1 MRLITGS
8 LVLSIVSA
16 FALQTDCFAQQY
28 INPPSGYTYYDTSAQ
43 TARDEAIMRQ
53 EESNRKQKKLLDE
66 MQSENDKKIE
76 ELKKQTKE
84 SLEQLRLSNTSSD
97 AVVREQMD
105 RLDRA
110 KRETEKTRE
119 DSYKAIIQRG
129 MEAAIDSELALNDGF
144 YARNSKKL
152 LERGLSPQE
161 ADTVNGLH
169 KEFIYRTEK
178 KALKGDPRAQYQ
190 MSLLYFAGHPNVRSL
205 DAQAHKRT
213 NDIINN
219 KPADM
224 SLRDHR
230 KALVEAI
237 RSTLSEGNDTVY
249 ETLTESYVSKNAEK
263 SEIDEKRII
272 KSNHSKALEW
282 VELAAKGGNEPAKE
296 MEGYIRSIAAVTE
309 ENSKH

>member
-1 MRLITGS
+1 MRLIAGS

-16 FALQTDCFAQQY
+16 FALQTDCLAQQY

-53 EESNRKQKKLLDE
+53 EENNRKQKKLLDE

-84 SLEQLRLSNTSSD
+84 SLEQLKLSNTSSD
-97 AVVREQMD
+97 AVVREQMS
-105 RLDRA
+105 RLDRTE
-110 KRETEKTRE
+110 REIEKTRE
-119 DSYKAIIQRG
+119 DSYKAIIQQG
-129 MEAAIDSELALNDGF
+129 MDAAKDSELVLNDGF
-144 YARNSKKL
+144 YVRNSKKL

-161 ADTVNGLH
+161 ADTMNGLH

-190 MSLLYFAGHPNVRSL
+190 MSLLYFAGHPNIRSL
-205 DAQAHKRT
+205 DEEAHKRT

-230 KALVEAI
+230 KALVEAV
-237 RSTLSEGNDTVY
+237 RSTLSEGNDSVY
-249 ETLTESYVSKNAEK
+249 EALTDSYVSKNAK
-263 SEIDEKRII
+263 KPEIDEKRII
-272 KSNHSKALEW
+272 KRNHGKALEW
-282 VELAAKGGNEPAKE
+282 IELAANGGNETAKQ
-296 MEGYIRSIAAVTE
+296 MEGYIRSIASITE
-309 ENSKH
+309 ESPKQ